1 MSELL
6 RISVPCLLT
15 GSEGQNAS
23 LQKATCLIDPQ
34 NTILLPVVLSL
45 SRRGHS
51 MKSTELCLIR
61 PSLLPQ

>member
-34 NTILLPVVLSL
+34 NTILLPFFPFTQQKRAFNEV
-45 SRRGHS
+45 H
-51 MKSTELCLIR
+51 
-61 PSLLPQ
+61 